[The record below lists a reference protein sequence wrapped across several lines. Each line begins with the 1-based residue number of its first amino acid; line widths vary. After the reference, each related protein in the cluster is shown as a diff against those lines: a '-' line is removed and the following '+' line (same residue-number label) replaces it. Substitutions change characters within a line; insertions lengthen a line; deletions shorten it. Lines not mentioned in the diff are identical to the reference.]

1 MVRQVG
7 IVVVGLV
14 AASVAH
20 AHHGFGN
27 FAMNEDIELTGEIT
41 KLAFVNPHSWVYF
54 NVTGPDGSIVEHRCE
69 MRSATTLRRSGW
81 TPEMFPVGERI
92 TIQGSPDRAEAN
104 ACYVSTLIF
113 EDGSSLDRY
122 GQRIPAAPTE
132 AATRV
137 ARLPSGE
144 PNIFGDWAQEQV
156 VMTDPRGQRGT
167 LVPLSRV
174 GEFAPG
180 DVPEGQNQIPG
191 ARGTEAATTGRNPF
205 AGGQRPRT
213 AAVTLT
219 PAGEAAMA
227 ALDLGTR
234 AARSCQNTSIL
245 ADWAGEPVNRVA
257 LGNGVINLSYGRL
270 GLERTI
276 HMNMS
281 EHPAG
286 LEPSRVG
293 HSIGHWEGDAL
304 VVDTIGFMPGVLVGT
319 TPHSAELHV
328 VERFSLDPATQRLT
342 RSYTAEDPT
351 YFAAVYSG
359 SDSLMSSTVPY
370 SPEPCEDL
378 TPAVPAAPPVPSASP
393 AQ

>member
-1 MVRQVG
+1 
-7 IVVVGLV
+7 LV
-14 AASVAH
+14 AALAAH

-27 FAMNEDIELTGEIT
+27 FAMNEDIELTGVIT

-54 NVTGPDGSIVEHRCE
+54 NVTEPDGSVVEHRCE
-69 MRSATTLRRSGW
+69 LRSATTLRRSGW
-81 TPEMFPVGERI
+81 TPEMFPEGERI

-104 ACYVSTLIF
+104 ACYVSTLVF

-122 GQRIPAAPTE
+122 GQRIPAAPAETT
-132 AATRV
+132 TRV
-137 ARLPSGE
+137 ARLASGE

-180 DVPEGQNQIPG
+180 DVPEGQSQIPG
-191 ARGTEAATTGRNPF
+191 ARGTEAAVTGRNPF

-245 ADWAGEPVNRVA
+245 ADWAGEPVNHVA
-257 LGNGVINLSYGRL
+257 LGDGVINLSYGRL
-270 GLERTI
+270 GLQRTI

-293 HSIGHWEGDAL
+293 HSIGHWEGDVL
-304 VVDTIGFMPGVLVGT
+304 VVDTIGFAPGVLLGT

-351 YFAAVYSG
+351 YFTAVYSG
-359 SDSLMSSTVPY
+359 SDALIASNVPY

-378 TPAVPAAPPVPSASP
+378 TPPVPAAPAVPPANP

>member
-1 MVRQVG
+1 M
-7 IVVVGLV
+7 GLV
-14 AASVAH
+14 AASAAH

-27 FAMNEDIELTGEIT
+27 FAMNQDIEITGVIT

-54 NVTGPDGSIVEHRCE
+54 NVTEADGSVVEHRCE

-92 TIQGSPDRAEAN
+92 TIQGSPDRAEPN
-104 ACYVSTLIF
+104 ACYVSTLFF

-122 GQRIPAAPTE
+122 GQRIPAAP
-132 AATRV
+132 AATRL

-144 PNIFGDWAQEQV
+144 PNIFGDWAQEQR

-167 LVPLSRV
+167 LVPLSQV

-180 DVPEGQNQIPG
+180 DVPDGQSQIPG

-205 AGGQRPRT
+205 AGGGPRPRN

-227 ALDLGTR
+227 ALDLGSR

-257 LGNGVINLSYGRL
+257 QGNGVINLSYGRL
-270 GLERTI
+270 GLQRTI
-276 HMNMS
+276 HMNLS
-281 EHPAG
+281 EHPAS

-293 HSIGHWEGDAL
+293 HSIGRWEGDVL
-304 VVDTIGFMPGVLVGT
+304 VVDTVGFVPGILVGT
-319 TPHSAELHV
+319 TPYSGELHV
-328 VERFSLDPATQRLT
+328 VERFSLDVETQQLT
-342 RSYTAEDPT
+342 RAYTAEDPA

-359 SDSLMSSTVPY
+359 SDSLIASNVPY

-378 TPAVPAAPPVPSASP
+378 TPAVPTPPPSAAPSPSP
-393 AQ
+393 TP